1 MKNYTH
7 IFHKKHHGEIEAYLA
22 ILQKLSVEKQKIA
35 NPILLMILFFA
46 TIVIVFFTMGH
57 FILSVV
63 IATAITIFINFTILY
78 FLTRSIKKKEKKLEE
93 KKKIL
98 QAAGIAVILEFFNDL
113 TKCLGIRLQTKIFQ
127 ENLPSLGYE
136 WIKIE
141 GNGVIFKTHIVL
153 HPPILIAEGITL
165 LSWTDTTYEGI
176 PEDDLTW
183 YYDTQN
189 IHLFRVELLDHGKPI
204 ELVL

>member
-7 IFHKKHHGEIEAYLA
+7 IFHKKYHGEIEAYLA
-22 ILQKLSVEKQKIA
+22 TLQKLSVEKQKIV

-63 IATAITIFINFTILY
+63 ISATITIFIKFTILY

-93 KKKIL
+93 KKKML
-98 QAAGIAVILEFFNDL
+98 QAAGIAVILEFFDDL
-113 TKCLGIRLQTKIFQ
+113 TKGLGARLQTKIFQ

-136 WIKIE
+136 WIKAE
-141 GNGVIFKTHIVL
+141 GNGVIFKTHTVL
-153 HPPILIAEGITL
+153 HPPVFIAEGITL
-165 LSWTDTTYEGI
+165 LSWSDTAYEGI
-176 PEDDLTW
+176 PEDDLIW
-183 YYDTQN
+183 FYDTHN
-189 IHLFRVELLDHGKPI
+189 IHLFRIELLDHGKPI
-204 ELVL
+204 ELIL